1 MRQALVNENPELVS
15 ENSRFVMRI
24 TSDDKIGKEQLD
36 NFIDPES
43 KYPVLVTTSR
53 LLSTGVDAQ
62 TCRLIVLDREVNS
75 MTEFKQIVGRG
86 TRVHEDT
93 NKLYFTLIDFRGA
106 TSHFADPDFDGDPV
120 QIYEP
125 GPDDP
130 IDPPPPTGGKDD
142 PDNLSETEGDEGGGN
157 IIIDPPPDGGKIKKV
172 YVDGVST
179 TIVTE
184 RVQYLDA
191 DGKLV
196 TESLRDF
203 TKRALKK
210 HFASL
215 DDFIHRW
222 GASKRKAALLE
233 ELEAEGL
240 PLESITSEIGKE
252 LDPFDLVCHV
262 AFDKKPLTR
271 RERAENVKKRDVFT
285 KYGEQAKAVLD
296 ALLVKYADEG
306 VMNLDD
312 TNVLRIAPFS
322 ELGTP
327 LQLVKAFGG
336 KDEFEKAVQE
346 LQAELY
352 KEAM

>member
-1 MRQALVNENPELVS
+1 M
-15 ENSRFVMRI
+15 
-24 TSDDKIGKEQLD
+24 
-36 NFIDPES
+36 
-43 KYPVLVTTSR
+43 
-53 LLSTGVDAQ
+53 
-62 TCRLIVLDREVNS
+62 IVLDREVNS

-130 IDPPPPTGGKDD
+130 IDPPEPPTGGEDG
-142 PDNLSETEGDEGGGN
+142 PDNPSEPGDDDGGGG
-157 IIIDPPPDGGKIKKV
+157 IIIDPPPGGGKIKKV
-172 YVDGVST
+172 YVDGVSA

-203 TKRALKK
+203 TKRALTM

-215 DDFIHRW
+215 DDFIRRW
-222 GASKRKAALLE
+222 EASKRKAALLE

-240 PLESITSEIGKE
+240 PLELIASELGKE

-271 RERAENVKKRDVFT
+271 RERAENVKKRDVSQNMVS
-285 KYGEQAKAVLD
+285 KPKPYW
-296 ALLVKYADEG
+296 
-306 VMNLDD
+306 M
-312 TNVLRIAPFS
+312 R
-322 ELGTP
+322 TP
-327 LQLVKAFGG
+327 DQICG
-336 KDEFEKAVQE
+336 
-346 LQAELY
+346 
-352 KEAM
+352 

>member
-1 MRQALVNENPELVS
+1 M
-15 ENSRFVMRI
+15 
-24 TSDDKIGKEQLD
+24 
-36 NFIDPES
+36 
-43 KYPVLVTTSR
+43 
-53 LLSTGVDAQ
+53 
-62 TCRLIVLDREVNS
+62 LDREVNS

-93 NKLYFTLIDFRGA
+93 KKFYFTLIDFRGA
-106 TSHFADPDFDGDPV
+106 SSHFADPEFDGDPV
-120 QIYEP
+120 QVYEP

-130 IDPPPPTGGKDD
+130 IDPPEPPEGSDSGKETGEGPGGDPIGGVIGPEPPTG
-142 PDNLSETEGDEGGGN
+142 SRQ
-157 IIIDPPPDGGKIKKV
+157 KKV
-172 YVDGVST
+172 YVDGVSA
-179 TIVTE
+179 TIVAE
-184 RVQYLDA
+184 RIQYLDA

-196 TESLRDF
+196 TESLHDF
-203 TKRALKK
+203 TKRALSK

-215 DDFIHRW
+215 DDFIRRW
-222 GASKRKAALLE
+222 EDADRKTALLE
-233 ELEAEGL
+233 ELATEGL
-240 PLESITSEIGKE
+240 PLELIASELGKE

-285 KYGEQAKAVLD
+285 KYGEQARAVLD
-296 ALLVKYADEG
+296 ALLSKYADEG

-327 LQLVKAFGG
+327 LQLVKTFGG
-336 KDEFEKAVQE
+336 KDQFEKAVQE

-352 KEAM
+352 LEAG